1 MSYQIQEHASLV
13 ELSERNTNEFQ
24 IELCEAKNSL
34 SVQTA
39 KPCFGEERFFLEGK
53 KNHLQYHLISE

>member
-1 MSYQIQEHASLV
+1 MSYQIHEHASLV

-24 IELCEAKNSL
+24 IELSEAKNSL

-39 KPCFGEERFFLEGK
+39 KPCFGEERFFFWRGK
-53 KNHLQYHLISE
+53 KSLTISLNI